1 MGVQVVVVMEEIVEA
16 DFDFWSWSCR
26 VTLSGGDVVE
36 GEWLV

>member
-1 MGVQVVVVMEEIVEA
+1 MVVVEEMVEA
-16 DFDFWSWSCR
+16 DFDRWSWSWR